1 MFYIVKL
8 ENMCVSALG
17 HELMACYE
25 MSLVHLKVDSNAY
38 GGKVLHNKRCTN
50 FIIAEYDEILFCV
63 K

>member
-1 MFYIVKL
+1 
-8 ENMCVSALG
+8 VSALG